1 MAQIV
6 FLGTGG
12 GRIVTALQKR
22 YTGGV
27 VINADR
33 KILIDPGPGSLVR
46 CLQFKQWPRE
56 IDVLCVSHQHT
67 DHYTDAPA
75 ILEAMSEMTR
85 RKKGVLIASK
95 KLIDGDETDTPG
107 ISRFHQSLVDKTYS
121 CGPGETIKLEG
132 LTVTTTPTIHM
143 EPSGIGFRFEELGL
157 SYTGDTSCFD
167 ELIKAHKGMKRMIID
182 LINPDRQHLEGLM
195 TVFDCIELLNGV
207 KPKEAFITHFGMRAL
222 NEGPEKLAK
231 EIEKETGVK
240 VTAAKDG
247 MIVNFDTKQAVL

>member
-12 GRIVTALQKR
+12 GRVVMALQKR

-27 VINADR
+27 IINADR

-56 IDVLCVSHQHT
+56 IDLLCVSHQHT

-75 ILEAMSEMTR
+75 ILEAMTDMTR
-85 RKKGVLIASK
+85 KRKGALIASK
-95 KLIDGDETDTPG
+95 KLLEGDGTDSAG
-107 ISRFHQSLVDKTYS
+107 IPRFHQSLVDNVYS
-121 CGPGETIKLEG
+121 CGPGETISLDG
-132 LTVTTTPTIHM
+132 LTVITTPTRHT
-143 EPSGIGFRFEELGL
+143 ESSGIGFRFDEIGL

-167 ELIKAHKGMKRMIID
+167 ELIKAHRGVKRIIVD

-195 TVFDCIELLNGV
+195 TVHDCIELLNGV
-207 KPKEAFITHFGMRAL
+207 KPKEAFVTHFGMKAL

-247 MIVNFDTKQAVL
+247 MTADFDTKQAVL